1 MTQVAS
7 HHNIFI
13 YLIILMIIATKEKS
27 GFRDS
32 QRCHVIDAIYF
43 VISPLLSDD
52 VFVPLT
58 IVMSGL
64 MTARDI
70 VTA

>member
-1 MTQVAS
+1 MTQLAS

-32 QRCHVIDAIYF
+32 RCNVIDAIYF